1 MHYFHDGIEFAQL
14 NLGQVHE
21 TLSGHKRSLCEA
33 GHNICFSIK
42 NVDLTRL
49 HRQTDGQTEKDDS
62 YIPLNF
68 FFGLWGWG
76 VIKPR
81 YFTEIKETTYIKK

>member
-33 GHNICFSIK
+33 GTPMSLNKRHLLL
-42 NVDLTRL
+42 LT
-49 HRQTDGQTEKDDS
+49 
-62 YIPLNF
+62 LN
-68 FFGLWGWG
+68 LPKLPKQRH
-76 VIKPR
+76 ILR
-81 YFTEIKETTYIKK
+81 S